1 MKNCNPHI
9 QEYIDL
15 VRSGKYPVC
24 SEQVRLIELVE
35 RVLDEDGVYIDNDQ
49 LEKYLSYQKYFPYE
63 LFPWEKFLFALHNCT
78 YSADGFPRFS
88 HLVIY
93 GGRGLGK
100 NGFLSFE
107 NFCLLTGTNPVKNYN
122 IYDYANS
129 EKQARR
135 SWNDVYEVMTAEKNK
150 AKLSRFFTWNSE
162 CIKNIKTG
170 SEYWYMA
177 NNAKTGDSYRPG
189 KVNHDEVHEIEDTS
203 ALTTGITGLGKVD
216 HPRRTTCTT
225 DGDVRGGYL
234 DDLLERCRKILDG
247 EIPDNGTLPFLCH
260 VESEDEVTDP
270 AMWYKANPSLQYRP
284 TLLWEM
290 KQELAEYLENP
301 IIHSA
306 FPTKRMNFPPQE
318 KEGGIATWEQILATN
333 QPIDENLLKNR
344 PCVAAVDYA
353 RTNDFVSAGLLYY
366 INKKYYWITHTWV
379 CSRSADL
386 PRIKAPLRAWEGK
399 GLLTFVDAPEIP
411 PELPMVW
418 IANEAAKR
426 NSLILKFAMD
436 SYRWAW
442 LRRAAEEVN
451 ITADKKTGKVVL
463 IRPSNEM
470 LISPLITSGFVN
482 SSFVWGDNELMRW
495 AANNS
500 KLVTSSTGNITYGK
514 IEPKSRKTDPFKSFI
529 AGMCCSDDLE
539 QYERKQEMLKTTGG
553 SVPFRINIY

>member
-15 VRSGKYPVC
+15 VRSREFPVC
-24 SEQVRLIELVE
+24 NEQIQLIGLVE
-35 RVLDEDGVYIDNDQ
+35 RVLDEDGVYIDTEQ
-49 LEKYLSYQKYFPYE
+49 LEKYLSYQKYFPYN

-78 YSADGFPRFS
+78 YAADGVPRFS

-100 NGFLSFE
+100 NGYLAFE

-129 EKQARR
+129 EDQAKR
-135 SWNDVYEVMTAEKNK
+135 SWNDVHDVMTAEKNK
-150 AKLSRFFTWNSE
+150 AKLSRFFTWDSE

-189 KVNHDEVHEIEDTS
+189 KVNHDEVHQIVDTS
-203 ALTTGITGLGKVD
+203 VLTTGITGLGKVD
-216 HPRRTTCTT
+216 QPRRTTCTT

-234 DDLLERCRKILDG
+234 DDLLERCRRILDG
-247 EIPDNGTLPFLCH
+247 DIPDNGTLPFICR
-260 VESEDEVTDP
+260 VESEDEITDP

-284 TLLWEM
+284 TLMWEM

-301 IIHSA
+301 ILHSA
-306 FPTKRMNFPPQE
+306 FRTKRMNFPAQE
-318 KEGGIATWEQILATN
+318 KEGGIASWEQILATN
-333 QPIDENLLKNR
+333 QPIDESLLKNR
-344 PCVAAVDYA
+344 PCIAAVDYA
-353 RTNDFVSAGLLYY
+353 KTNDFVSAGLLYY
-366 INKKYYWITHTWV
+366 IGGKYYWITHTWV

-386 PRIKAPLRAWEGK
+386 PRIKVPLRVWEKAGF
-399 GLLTFVDAPEIP
+399 LTFVDAPEIP
-411 PELPMVW
+411 PELPAVW
-418 IANEAAKR
+418 IANEAAR
-426 NSLILKFAMD
+426 RGSLILKFSID
-436 SYRWAW
+436 SYRFAW
-442 LRRAAEEVN
+442 LRRALESVN

-470 LISPLITSGFVN
+470 LISPIITSGFVN
-482 SSFVWGDNELMRW
+482 SSFVWGDNPLMRW
-495 AANNS
+495 AAQNS
-500 KLVTSSTGNITYGK
+500 KLVISNAGNITYGK

-529 AGMCCSDDLE
+529 AGMCCSDELE
-539 QYERKQEMLKTTGG
+539 KYEKSQQQLNRLGG
-553 SVPFRINIY
+553 LPVKINIY